1 MKRGMIMYCDNCG
14 NQLRDNAKF
23 CNKCGTPVAEMLENA
38 ESASVATVET
48 KETVSD
54 EIAIQSQ
61 AAEIASAADT
71 ENDPYAFARKSTPKA
86 SSPGQVSQP
95 SYQQPR
101 YYAPGTHPYHRLG
114 GLLWWFVAVNYVV
127 GVLGLIGAGLFVYQY
142 IVSFRVFSYSHLI
155 AYWLFSLI
163 GSVAILLTCSGILF
177 SFAGKIR
184 RKDDTFLHTIQ
195 SGSLT
200 MMIVFATFR
209 GIELAWISIA
219 SGLPITFSQQDI
231 IQIVIFFSEW
241 LFGLIINSI
250 YFGSS
255 VRVRTYMGSDSYL
268 RKSVLNKGTV
278 SPIPADGSDR
288 FEEIRRKQ
296 NRPFDP
302 ESEWICYECGR
313 INANYVTT
321 CHCGN
326 PKPIE
331 DMSKRWVCK
340 SCGAVNAGKM
350 HNCVSCGNGRQTEA
364 PWVCSACGASNPGSA
379 SSCTVCF
386 AQKSQKPDKKPI
398 GQSDWQ
404 CPQCKTVN
412 PGYVTTCTCGCPS
425 SLGAKLDTYS
435 GGEEPEPERL
445 PSADEWKCLN
455 CGRINSNYVGTCA
468 CGTQKQI

>member
-23 CNKCGTPVAEMLENA
+23 CNKCGTPVAEMLENS

-86 SSPGQVSQP
+86 STPGQVSQP

-114 GLLWWFVAVNYVV
+114 GFLLFIVVMNYIGGVV
-127 GVLGLIGAGLFVYQY
+127 GIASTCLTGYAYISVFKPFSMTNLLGFW
-142 IVSFRVFSYSHLI
+142 VFS
-155 AYWLFSLI
+155 FI
-163 GSVAILLTCSGILF
+163 GSMCLMISSIVIMF
-177 SFAGKIR
+177 SFAGRIR
-184 RKDDTFLHTIQ
+184 NQDDTFLGKIQ
-195 SGSLT
+195 SASVT
-200 MMIVFATFR
+200 MIVSCGLFY
-209 GIELAWISIA
+209 LAEILWIKVGLGYRSINFTR
-219 SGLPITFSQQDI
+219 SYM
-231 IQIVIFFSEW
+231 QIVIY
-241 LFGLIINSI
+241 FGVWILSIIVNSI
-250 YFGSS
+250 YFGAS

-268 RKSVLNKGTV
+268 RKSVFNKKTV
-278 SPIPADGSDR
+278 SPIPADGSDQY
-288 FEEIRRKQ
+288 EEIRRKQ
-296 NRPFDP
+296 NRSFDP

-321 CHCGN
+321 CQCGN

-331 DMSKRWVCK
+331 DMSQRWVCK
-340 SCGAVNAGKM
+340 NCGAVNAGKM
-350 HNCVSCGNGRQTEA
+350 NNCVSCGNGRQTEA

-386 AQKSQKPDKKPI
+386 APKSQKPDKKPI

-445 PSADEWKCLN
+445 PSSDEWKCPA
-455 CGRINSNYVGTCA
+455 CGRINSDYVGTCA
-468 CGTQKQI
+468 CGTQK